1 MRIFMTGATG
11 FVGRATVLR
20 LRREGHDIVA
30 WVRTPNKAKS
40 ILGSE
45 AELLPVS
52 CDENTLQDCLNGC
65 DAIINLAGEPV
76 AGKRWTAA
84 YKNRLVTSRVALT
97 QRIVDAL
104 EKIDNKPQVLISASA
119 VGYYGNQGDKELTE
133 SSPRGTGFLATL
145 CEDWE
150 NAALKAQSL
159 GVRTC
164 VLRIGVVLGQGG
176 GALQKMLPIFQAG
189 LGGALGNG
197 KQYFPWIH
205 LHDVVGAIYFTL
217 SENTAQGAFNLA
229 APEAATSKT
238 FGKALARV
246 IGRPSFMPAPALA
259 IQMVLGE
266 AARIVLDSQRVKPA
280 KLQTAGFEFQYPGLD
295 MALRAVLLDT
305 QTNIEPIAAQ
315 TPEPCAP
322 ESTYLKKRRPKYLL
336 NTQIVLDAP
345 LDEVFAFFSRPEN
358 LGAITPPDLSFNIL
372 DTIDK
377 IQEGTIIHYAI
388 HLGAVPMK
396 WQTQIA
402 QWKPQSRFVDSQ
414 TKGPYR
420 SWWHEHHFQR
430 DGNRTIMEDRVYYSP
445 PFGLL
450 GRIVNKL
457 FIAGKLKHIF
467 KFRYSAMEMRFG
479 ALPPSS

>member
-20 LRREGHDIVA
+20 LRREGHEVVA

-52 CDENTLQDCLNGC
+52 CGEDTLQDCLSNC

-76 AGKRWTAA
+76 AGKRWTEA
-84 YKNRLVTSRVALT
+84 YKNRLVSSRVNLT
-97 QRIVDAL
+97 QRIIHAL
-104 EKIDNKPQVLISASA
+104 EKIDNKPKTLISASA
-119 VGYYGNQGDKELTE
+119 VGYYGNQGNTELTE
-133 SSPRGTGFLATL
+133 DSAQGTGFLAKL
-145 CEDWE
+145 CHDWE
-150 NAALKAQSL
+150 GAALQAQNL
-159 GVRTC
+159 DIRTC

-176 GALQKMLPIFQAG
+176 GALQKMLPIFQSG
-189 LGGALGNG
+189 MGGALGTG

-205 LHDVVGAIYFTL
+205 LHDVVSAIHFTL
-217 SENTAQGAFNLA
+217 TNSAAQGAFNLA
-229 APEAATSKT
+229 APEAATSKS
-238 FGKALARV
+238 FGKALAGV
-246 IGRPSFMPAPALA
+246 LGRPSFMPAPALA
-259 IQMVLGE
+259 IRMVLGE

-280 KLQTAGFEFQYPGLD
+280 KLEQAGFKFKYPSLD
-295 MALRAVLLDT
+295 AALKAVLLDT
-305 QTNIEPIAAQ
+305 QTNIEPIADK
-315 TPEPCAP
+315 TPQPCAP
-322 ESTYLKKRRPKYLL
+322 DSSYLKKRRPKYLL

-372 DTIDK
+372 DSIDK

-402 QWKPQSRFVDSQ
+402 QWTPQSRFVDSQ

-420 SWWHEHHFQR
+420 SWWHEHHFQS

-445 PFGLL
+445 PLGFI

-457 FIAGKLKHIF
+457 FIAAKLKYIF
-467 KFRYSAMEMRFG
+467 KFRYFAMEMRFG
-479 ALPPSS
+479 ALPPSH